1 VSLRFTWDRQKA
13 ASNLAKHRVSF
24 SEAMTAFED
33 PLSLT
38 VPDPD
43 HSEHETRFVLVGMTR
58 WRRTVVVVHTEL
70 ADNVRILSARLASRA
85 ERKAYEER

>member
-1 VSLRFTWDRQKA
+1 
-13 ASNLAKHRVSF
+13 
-24 SEAMTAFED
+24 MTAFED

-43 HSEHETRFVLVGMTR
+43 HSEHESCFVLVGVTP
-58 WRRTVVVVHTEL
+58 WRRTVVVVHTEE
-70 ADNVRILSARLASRA
+70 ADNVRIVSARLASRA